1 MTHTSDDPTA
11 LQSEWERL
19 QEQRRSGTQGTAIEH
34 DISGAQLLTDAADEG
49 MMQKEIAK
57 AIGKGHPTVARLLRY
72 HRFLKSDMSVGIS
85 LAERKFRAYWQ
96 QISHPNT
103 TGKWTQHTP
112 QPVIDEYEALVFS
125 GIASQVKEGKEPIRM
140 GRRRVP
146 KTAEELLASAA
157 PMKAIEKEA
166 LTLYR
171 EEVAPIVKGLRSLM
185 RTDRS
190 RYSPDTLADYA
201 RRLEKGMKRIFDLF
215 STLSKRR

>member
-1 MTHTSDDPTA
+1 
-11 LQSEWERL
+11 
-19 QEQRRSGTQGTAIEH
+19 
-34 DISGAQLLTDAADEG
+34 
-49 MMQKEIAK
+49 
-57 AIGKGHPTVARLLRY
+57 
-72 HRFLKSDMSVGIS
+72 MSVGIS

-96 QISHPNT
+96 QISDPNT
-103 TGKWTQHTP
+103 TGEWTQHTP
-112 QPVIDEYEALVFS
+112 QSAIDEYEALVFS
-125 GIASQVKEGKEPIRM
+125 GIANQVKEGKEPIKM

-146 KTAEELLASAA
+146 KTAGEILASAA

-171 EEVAPIVKGLRSLM
+171 EEVAPIVKGLRSLL

-215 STLSKRR
+215 STLSKRG